1 VALSE
6 DQATQQAPK
15 GIGAPGVMLSVENG
29 PPKWP
34 PSPAAFNTKD
44 SRADIDAMLLF
55 PYRPIFMVVLSI
67 PRSITDMTG
76 TRLNRLPT
84 TDDAP
89 PAPCFFDEAPAR
101 GSVSAVA
108 RPQILL

>member
-1 VALSE
+1 M
-6 DQATQQAPK
+6 
-15 GIGAPGVMLSVENG
+15 GIGAPGVSVVSR
-29 PPKWP
+29 KWTAKVA

-76 TRLNRLPT
+76 ARLNRLPT

-89 PAPCFFDEAPAR
+89 
-101 GSVSAVA
+101 
-108 RPQILL
+108 RPVFL